1 MVGSLQQLKLVILQ
15 LRKTFLIGTAFIVE
29 WHKVALQDKPEE
41 GEFTFQLTL
50 LNTGDIV
57 FVYKD
62 IPTFIEKI
70 KDDQHPVKVGLSDA
84 FIMDNTVFCK

>member
-1 MVGSLQQLKLVILQ
+1 M
-15 LRKTFLIGTAFIVE
+15 
-29 WHKVALQDKPEE
+29 ALQDKPEE

-50 LNTGDIV
+50 LDTGDII

-62 IPTFIEKI
+62 IPTIIEKI

-84 FIMDNTVFCK
+84 FIMDQTVFCK